1 MYKIEKENGEIIE
14 INTLKELDSFYSEAR
29 KLLKPEG
36 SRAGNGEGSLYFLQK
51 EQKWEFAYYALG
63 KRKKIKQTKKES
75 KTEFMK
81 RVNKIRYSL
90 DTGTYIEKTQ
100 ETVST
105 ILDSYLEQKWKDGLL
120 KPSSYKRNSDTL
132 RELKEVCKDFVDIP
146 IANVKVS
153 MVEAAKEGLREYSNS
168 SISKIWNLLYSA
180 FKIAYSRRL
189 IPFNIMDDYSLAK
202 PKSTKT
208 NKKIEALTA
217 QEEQKLISILD
228 NEESSSRYALLTKLQ
243 LKTGMRIG
251 EVLALKTEDFD
262 FEKDTIH
269 VHATITQ
276 DENMKLIY
284 QANTKTYDISQDVDK
299 GERYIPMSLEV
310 KALAK
315 EIIKN
320 MTPNINKFVFYD
332 TKGMMGRSQVN
343 SWLKRI
349 NEKYHIS
356 AATLHSHV
364 LRHTF
369 VTRMIEQG
377 MNLRAVQ
384 SIVGHV
390 KGSSL
395 TNDVYTSASLDF
407 VKSEVEKM
415 GQFVGQ

>member
-1 MYKIEKENGEIIE
+1 MYKIEKQNGEIIN
-14 INTLKELDSFYSEAR
+14 ISTLKELDNFYSEAR
-29 KLLKPEG
+29 KLLKTEG
-36 SRAGNGEGSLYFLQK
+36 TRAGNGEGSLYFLQK
-51 EQKWEFAYYALG
+51 EQRWEFSYYALG
-63 KRKKIKQTKKES
+63 KRKKIKQTKKEN

-105 ILDSYLEQKWKDGLL
+105 ILDNYLEQKWKDGLL
-120 KPSSYKRNSDTL
+120 KPASYKRNSDTL
-132 RELKEVCKDFVDIP
+132 RELKEVFSNLVDIP

-153 MVEAAKEGLREYSNS
+153 MIEASKESLREYSNS
-168 SISKIWNLLYSA
+168 SIAKIWNLLYSA

-189 IPFNIMDDYSLAK
+189 IPFNIMDDYSLTK

-276 DENMKLIY
+276 DENMQLIY
-284 QANTKTYDISQDVDK
+284 QANTKTYDMSQDIDK
-299 GERYIPMSLEV
+299 GERYIPMNIEV

-356 AATLHSHV
+356 AAALHSHV

-407 VKSEVEKM
+407 VKSEVEKL